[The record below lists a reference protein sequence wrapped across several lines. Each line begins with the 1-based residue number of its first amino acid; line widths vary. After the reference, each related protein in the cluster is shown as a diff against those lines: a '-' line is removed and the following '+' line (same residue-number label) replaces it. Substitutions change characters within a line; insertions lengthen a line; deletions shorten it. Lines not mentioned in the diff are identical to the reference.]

1 MASARPPG
9 TAMKRTP
16 RGQATVELALLLPL
30 VVLLLTALLQ
40 AGLVVRDQIL
50 LTHAAREAVRAA
62 ALDPD
67 AEAIARAAER
77 SGPLAADRMDMSIA
91 GRDGPGSQ
99 VTVKLSY
106 RTPTNMVLVGPL
118 IGDVTLRA
126 SASMRV
132 ER

>member
-1 MASARPPG
+1 M
-9 TAMKRTP
+9 
-16 RGQATVELALLLPL
+16 ELALLLPL
-30 VVLLLTALLQ
+30 VVLLLLSLLQ

-62 ALDPD
+62 SLDPD
-67 AEAIARAAER
+67 TEAIVRAAER
-77 SGPLAADRMDMSIA
+77 SGPLAASRMDVSIH

-99 VTVKLSY
+99 VTVRLSY
-106 RTPTNMVLVGPL
+106 RTPTNVALVGPL
-118 IGDVTLRA
+118 IGDITLRA